1 MTTVKIPKDEYWLS
15 YFIFFWIGIVCLVP
29 KFLLMAGMKYFVL
42 KNRFIDKISFSKIVN
57 GYWMYKFRNVTLD
70 DFEEYSNESGDN
82 IKTNLQLYWQSYLS
96 IALCVPNVFFFKLN
110 AIFGHRFPPRPRIL
124 GALVLNILL
133 FVFLIVMTKINTD
146 NWQFTFMVVTLIM
159 VTLFSIVE
167 ALLGG
172 AVYGLVG
179 KFPPPYIGIFMSILG
194 AGCEQFMTNDE
205 AIMNCA

>member
-1 MTTVKIPKDEYWLS
+1 
-15 YFIFFWIGIVCLVP
+15 
-29 KFLLMAGMKYFVL
+29 
-42 KNRFIDKISFSKIVN
+42 
-57 GYWMYKFRNVTLD
+57 MYKFRNVTLD
-70 DFEEYSNESGDN
+70 DFEEISNGTGDYDHYD

-133 FVFLIVMTKINTD
+133 FVFLVVMTKIDTD
-146 NWQFTFMVVTLIM
+146 NWQFSFMVVTLIM

-179 KFPPPYIGIFMSILG
+179 KFPSPYIGRHFYIHPRSGL
-194 AGCEQFMTNDE
+194 
-205 AIMNCA
+205 